1 MAKSVFRPGQ
11 TAPTSGQYA
20 LLGPRGGNTG
30 REFTVVKGEPL
41 PPSPKPGMMFK
52 LVDPTRH

>member
-1 MAKSVFRPGQ
+1 MGKQFFRPGQ

-30 REFTVVKGEPL
+30 REVTVVKGEPL
-41 PPSPKPGMMFK
+41 PPSPKAGMKFV